1 MFEMF
6 WKISHITWLTGNH
19 ITITITYLL
28 ALKKNSKF
36 MDKLKYL
43 KPTWWTASMVLLMLW
58 LMTKGAMKHINL
70 DISMVVNKISVQGL
84 AG

>member
-1 MFEMF
+1 
-6 WKISHITWLTGNH
+6 
-19 ITITITYLL
+19 
-28 ALKKNSKF
+28 